1 MCRVVGVG
9 VDEVCRAGVYIHRC
23 LLDNCHFSVRVLSV
37 ALCVALPE
45 QLDGGLGFGD
55 D

>member
-9 VDEVCRAGVYIHRC
+9 VDDVCRAGVYIHRC

-37 ALCVALPE
+37 TPYVARPVLH
-45 QLDGGLGFGD
+45 DGFVMTV
-55 D
+55 

>member
-1 MCRVVGVG
+1 MPDCVVV
-9 VDEVCRAGVYIHRC
+9 VDRCRAGVFTRC
-23 LLDNCHFSVRVLSV
+23 YLVDNCHFSVRVLSV